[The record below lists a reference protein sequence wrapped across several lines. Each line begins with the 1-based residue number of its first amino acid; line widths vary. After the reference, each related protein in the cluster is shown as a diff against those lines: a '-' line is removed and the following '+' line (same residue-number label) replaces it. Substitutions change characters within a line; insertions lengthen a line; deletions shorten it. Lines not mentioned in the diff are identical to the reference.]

1 MRPKEPPN
9 RRIAEREQVQRHGE
23 TERFRG
29 LEIDHQF
36 ESGRRL
42 NRQVGISGF
51 LSSLIA
57 TR

>member
-1 MRPKEPPN
+1 MRPKEPLN
-9 RRIAEREQVQRHGE
+9 HRVAERERVQRHGE
-23 TERFRG
+23 TERFRA

-42 NRQVGISGF
+42 NRRVGVSGF

>member
-1 MRPKEPPN
+1 MRPKEPLN
-9 RRIAEREQVQRHGE
+9 HRVGEREQVQRHGE
-23 TERFRG
+23 AERFRA

-42 NRQVGISGF
+42 NRQVGINGF